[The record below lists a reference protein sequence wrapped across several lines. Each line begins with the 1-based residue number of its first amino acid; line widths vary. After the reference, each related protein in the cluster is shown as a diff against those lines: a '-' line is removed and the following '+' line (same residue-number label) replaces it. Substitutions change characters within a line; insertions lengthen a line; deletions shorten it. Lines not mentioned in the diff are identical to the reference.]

1 MRDDAEV
8 WVLVRRE
15 SLSRFERLATEGDQ
29 AWGERAKALV
39 GDITAANLGL
49 TDEAVAELG
58 AVDHIVHC
66 AAIYDIT
73 ADDDEQRAAN
83 VEGTRAVIDLARR
96 LDATLH
102 HVSSIAVAGTYHG
115 EFTEDDF
122 DVAQDLPTPYHQT
135 KFEAELLVRSATG
148 TAYRVY
154 RPAVVVG
161 DSRTGEMDKIDGPY
175 YFFGLLGK
183 LAVLP
188 RFTPMVLP
196 DTGRT
201 NIVPV
206 DFVVDAIVELM
217 HADGR
222 DGQTFHLTAPKTIG
236 LRGIYRGVAEA
247 AGLPALRGSL
257 PGATA
262 TPFLRV
268 TGRAKVLRNM
278 AATQLGIPGEILDV
292 VDLAPTF
299 TSVNTAEALR
309 GTGITVPEFAS
320 YAPQLW
326 RYWAEHLDPDRAR
339 RDDPAGPLVGKHV
352 IITGASSGIGRASAI
367 AVAER
372 GATVFALAR
381 NAEALDDLIAEIRA
395 AGGQAYAFTCDVTD
409 STSVEHTVKDILG
422 RFGHV
427 DYLVNNAGRSIRR
440 SVIASTD
447 RLHDYERVMAV
458 NYFGAVRMVLALLP
472 HWRER
477 RFGHVVNV
485 SSAGVQAQRSEVQR
499 VPAEQ
504 GGAGRVRRCGV
515 DGDAVG
521 PHHLHQYPYAAGED
535 ADDRAVA
542 AAEPDS
548 ADQPRTRRR
557 HGGARPGGEARPDR
571 HPGRHAGRLRQLHDP
586 EAVPSRTAPALP
598 GLSRFGGRRA
608 DARAAS
614 PVAAAETP
622 GAGCHV
628 VAVRP
633 ARSSARAA
641 GARRALVRRWTARS
655 GLPQTHDVALG
666 VLEVGRESHFTD
678 RRLLAYRLAAQR
690 PDGFEG
696 VVNAV
701 HIDRDHRPLGKG
713 RFAFEHASADV
724 PRLGGHTGLGDRPG
738 RHGRVLH
745 LRYLVE
751 LPAESLLVEV
761 PRALTVAEGHLEM
774 HNATGH
780 FHLLAEVV
788 FGHPLR
794 RVTV

>member
-1 MRDDAEV
+1 MARMRYVVTGGTGFIGRRVVSGILARSEDAEV

-15 SLSRFERLATEGDQ
+15 SLGRFERLAVDWGPQ
-29 AWGERAKALV
+29 AKPLV
-39 GDITAANLGL
+39 GDLTAADLGIA
-49 TDEAVAELG
+49 DEAVAELG
-58 AVDHIVHC
+58 TVDHVVHC

-73 ADDDEQRAAN
+73 GDEASQRAAN
-83 VEGTRAVIDLARR
+83 VEGTRAVIDLAHR

-102 HVSSIAVAGTYHG
+102 HVSSIAVAGTYRG

-135 KFEAELLVRSATG
+135 KFEAELLVRSAAG
-148 TAYRVY
+148 LRMRVY

-175 YFFGLLGK
+175 YFFGLLRK

-188 RFTPMVLP
+188 KFTPMVLP

-206 DFVVDAIVELM
+206 DYVVDALVELM

-247 AGLPALRGSL
+247 AALPPLRGSL

-268 TGRAKVLRNM
+268 TGRAKIVRNM

-299 TSVNTAEALR
+299 TSSNTEEALR
-309 GTGITVPEFAS
+309 STGIAVPEFAS
-320 YAPQLW
+320 YAPKLW
-326 RYWAEHLDPDRAR
+326 RYWVDHLDPDRAR

-367 AVAER
+367 AIAER

-381 NAEALDDLIAEIRA
+381 NAEALDELIAEIRA
-395 AGGQAYAFTCDVTD
+395 AGGRAYAFTCDVTD

-422 RFGHV
+422 QFGHV

-485 SSAGVQAQRSEVQR
+485 SSAGVQANGPKYSAYLPSKAALDAFADVVSTETLSDHITFTNIHMPLVKTPMIAPSRRLNPIPPISAEHAAAMVVRGLIEKPARIDTPVGTLADFGNYMTPKLSRR
-499 VPAEQ
+499 V
-504 GGAGRVRRCGV
+504 
-515 DGDAVG
+515 
-521 PHHLHQYPYAAGED
+521 LHQLYLGY
-535 ADDRAVA
+535 
-542 AAEPDS
+542 PDS
-548 ADQPRTRRR
+548 AAARGMAPESTERAPTRR
-557 HGGARPGGEARPDR
+557 PK
-571 HPGRHAGRLRQLHDP
+571 
-586 EAVPSRTAPALP
+586 
-598 GLSRFGGRRA
+598 
-608 DARAAS
+608 
-614 PVAAAETP
+614 
-622 GAGCHV
+622 
-628 VAVRP
+628 RP
-633 ARSSARAA
+633 ARGANSFRLPRPVSSPIKRAV
-641 GARRALVRRWTARS
+641 RLV
-655 GLPQTHDVALG
+655 PG
-666 VLEVGRESHFTD
+666 VHW
-678 RRLLAYRLAAQR
+678 
-690 PDGFEG
+690 
-696 VVNAV
+696 
-701 HIDRDHRPLGKG
+701 
-713 RFAFEHASADV
+713 
-724 PRLGGHTGLGDRPG
+724 
-738 RHGRVLH
+738 
-745 LRYLVE
+745 
-751 LPAESLLVEV
+751 
-761 PRALTVAEGHLEM
+761 
-774 HNATGH
+774 
-780 FHLLAEVV
+780 
-788 FGHPLR
+788 
-794 RVTV
+794 